1 MIRTVGNLTQN
12 RPESNGL
19 TKKRTKSVLKDRMAR
34 IVPTSFLERTILS
47 RQQHTVFTIQ
57 LHLIHWR
64 RNRREAERVAASYFC
79 SLWNAKGSHR
89 SSAIQACKNH
99 QWLVI
104 CLNVKKT
111 NIIWQLLLYFLQH
124 FRPQNRPPHS
134 SPSILYSLSLSFHR
148 QCGSSNT
155 NQQWTLR
162 RVLSPRK
169 SKRNDMEFCNWLM
182 NEFFLWR
189 SRGNVAQTC
198 VHREQGPTLT
208 FGR

>member
-89 SSAIQACKNH
+89 SSAIQAC
-99 QWLVI
+99 
-104 CLNVKKT
+104 
-111 NIIWQLLLYFLQH
+111 
-124 FRPQNRPPHS
+124 
-134 SPSILYSLSLSFHR
+134 
-148 QCGSSNT
+148 
-155 NQQWTLR
+155 
-162 RVLSPRK
+162 
-169 SKRNDMEFCNWLM
+169 
-182 NEFFLWR
+182 
-189 SRGNVAQTC
+189 
-198 VHREQGPTLT
+198 
-208 FGR
+208 